1 MQFYYSNKGPYSIDS
16 PDFEVEIFGFLLD
29 GVVSGKTFYQVD
41 EKIEEVID
49 KDDERNSGLNT
60 SEFISGVRKLL
71 QEFEDEKFGKLLR
84 KYSAVSVFKN
94 EFKDLIEGEQKAQIL
109 ELPFGTFMGENREK
123 LDELFQRKLNER
135 PNAGDWEPTDQFIKD
150 SLVLSDGAMKGSLI
164 DALTLSESTG
174 EFTHTCQYCGTEQV
188 KKTKKQPRFCT
199 NNQCPTKFTYSDTL
213 LDEKYKKQI
222 KQQKGD
228 DLKSNSRLKPE
239 FKTFKRGVGFA
250 RNQQITF
257 TLDESLP
264 KNINH
269 PDSKAVWAY
278 ENGYAPNLSVV
289 KTKSAIRFGVKS
301 SVVADFL
308 QESKIS
314 GDVVATVNQLDK
326 NPMFQSDEEGKA
338 RLSKDVAERTLL
350 DFIEWLLDHEKL
362 EDYAAYPKDTDFR
375 ELAQVLIKSWKN
387 KTLTKKFRKKGEQP
401 VDYAGARKKDP
412 MNPYGQNYMDSL
424 HLSALEG
431 IRVKGKPFFSELVKQ
446 IVLNKKERDRL
457 RREVEE
463 GELSPSGK
471 FTIEEAQLR
480 TLQDMKDE
488 FDEVEET
495 TDMESRALREA
506 EKEAEDTPEATTTP
520 SNTGFIRDE
529 KQAREI
535 AKNPEKFIKA
545 NYPSSFYLYKIEI
558 IFRTTKDGE
567 LEFKPVQTAMI
578 DLFPSMV
585 PAGTGGGVGDKRF
598 KPVGSSLFVP
608 EGAEARIQVSDKL
621 VKLVNTIT
629 DNYQELEEALG

>member
-1 MQFYYSNKGPYSIDS
+1 LQFYYSNKGPYSIDS

-29 GVVSGKTFYQVD
+29 GVVSGKRFYEVD

-135 PNAGDWEPTDQFIKD
+135 PNAGDWTPSDDFIKK
-150 SLVLSDGAMKGSLI
+150 SLVKGKGSLSN
-164 DALTLSESTG
+164 ALDRSERDG
-174 EFTHTCQYCGTEQV
+174 AEFTHKCKFCGTKQV
-188 KKTKKQPRFCT
+188 KKTETPPRFCT

-213 LDEKYKKQI
+213 LDEKYKKRI
-222 KQQKGD
+222 RREKGN
-228 DLKSNSRLKPE
+228 DLKSNSKLKPAFTTSRKSKG
-239 FKTFKRGVGFA
+239 FKK
-250 RNQQITF
+250 NQEIRI

-264 KNINH
+264 VNINR
-269 PDSKAVWAY
+269 PGSKAVWAY
-278 ENGYAPNLSVV
+278 NEGYAPNLSVV
-289 KTKSAIRFGVKS
+289 KSKSAIRFGVQSK
-301 SVVADFL
+301 SVVADVL
-308 QESKIS
+308 EESKIG
-314 GDVVATVNQLDK
+314 GDLVNTVRELDK
-326 NPMFQSDEEGKA
+326 SPIFQRDEEGKA
-338 RLSKDVAERTLL
+338 RLSKEVAERTLL
-350 DFIEWLLDHEKL
+350 DFIEWLLN
-362 EDYAAYPKDTDFR
+362 KDDDWFNR
-375 ELAQVLIKSWKN
+375 RKNMKFDSLLGNLIASWRD
-387 KTLTKKFRKKGEQP
+387 KTLTKTFRQKGQQP
-401 VDYAGARKKDP
+401 IMYSGSRKKDP
-412 MNPYGQNYMDSL
+412 MNPYGANYMDSL
-424 HLSALEG
+424 HLSALQG
-431 IRVKGKPFFSELVKQ
+431 IRVKGKPFFAELLKQ
-446 IVLNKKERDRL
+446 ILTNKEEREKLKE
-457 RREVEE
+457 EAE
-463 GELSPSGK
+463 GGQLSSSNL
-471 FTIEEAQLR
+471 TIEEAQLR
-480 TLQDMKDE
+480 SLQDMKDE

-506 EKEAEDTPEATTTP
+506 EKEAEDTPEATTTE
-520 SNTGFIRDE
+520 SNVGFIRD
-529 KQAREI
+529 KAQAMEI
-535 AKNPEKFIKA
+535 FKNPEKFIKA

-608 EGAEARIQVSDKL
+608 EGAKERIQVTDKL
-621 VKLVNTIT
+621 VKLVRTIT

>member
-1 MQFYYSNKGPYSIDS
+1 
-16 PDFEVEIFGFLLD
+16 LLD
-29 GVVSGKTFYQVD
+29 GVVSGKRFEEVD

-49 KDDERNSGLNT
+49 KDDERNSELNT
-60 SEFISGVRKLL
+60 SDFISGVRKLL
-71 QEFEDEKFGKLLR
+71 QEFENEEFGELLR
-84 KYSAVSVFKN
+84 RYSAVSVFKN
-94 EFKDLIEGEQKAQIL
+94 EFKNLIEGEQKSQIL
-109 ELPFGTFMGENREK
+109 KLPFGTFMGENREE
-123 LDELFQRKLNER
+123 LDNLFQRKLNER
-135 PNAGDWEPTDQFIKD
+135 PNAGDWKPSDDFIKA
-150 SLVLSDGAMKGSLI
+150 SLVLDGGAMKGSLF

-174 EFTHTCQYCGTEQV
+174 EFTHTCLICGTEQIKTTN
-188 KKTKKQPRFCT
+188 KKPRFCT

-222 KQQKGD
+222 EQEKGD
-228 DLKSNSRLKPE
+228 DLKSNSKLSPK
-239 FKTFKRGVGFA
+239 FNTIKRGVGFA

-269 PDSKAVWAY
+269 PDSKAVWSY

-289 KTKSAIRFGVKS
+289 KSKSAMRFGVQSK
-301 SVVADFL
+301 SVVGDFL
-308 QESKIS
+308 EESKIG
-314 GDVVATVNQLDK
+314 GDLVATVNQLDK
-326 NPMFQSDEEGKA
+326 NPIFQSDKEGKA

-350 DFIEWLLDHEKL
+350 DFIEWLLDNPKL
-362 EDYAAYPKDTDFR
+362 DDYAAYPEGRNFV
-375 ELAQVLIKSWKN
+375 ELSSILINSWKN

-424 HLSALEG
+424 HLSALQG

-446 IVLNKKERDRL
+446 IVLNKKERERL
-457 RREVEE
+457 KREVKE

-480 TLQDMKDE
+480 TFQDMKDE

-495 TDMESRALREA
+495 TDMETQALREA
-506 EKEAEDTPEATTTP
+506 EKEAEDTPEAKTTA
-520 SNTGFIRDE
+520 SNTGFIRDKE
-529 KQAREI
+529 QAIQI

-578 DLFPSMV
+578 NLFPSMV
-585 PAGTGGGVGDKRF
+585 PSGTGGGVGDKRF
-598 KPVGSSLFVP
+598 KPVGTSLFVP
-608 EGAEARIQVSDKL
+608 EGAKPRIQVTDKL
-621 VKLVNTIT
+621 VKLVNEIT
-629 DNYQELEEALG
+629 DNYQDLEEALG